1 MKLPKSYRNLLG
13 LVLSLATIFII
24 FSILVPGSFPTI
36 RNVETLARQSAI
48 TSLVSLGLT
57 FVIIGGGIDLS
68 VGSVAA
74 LAAVVIALGLNAGLN
89 PWLSALGGV
98 LAGTLC
104 GLINGAIITRF
115 KMGPFIVT
123 LGTLLAVRGAA
134 KGIAHE
140 QAINAPDS
148 PLGQLLSILAKH
160 DRWQLLPPGVW
171 LTIFL
176 AVTAGWV
183 LKSTRFGRHVV
194 AVGSN
199 ESAARLCGVPIDRV
213 KLAVY
218 ALSGFF
224 AGLAGLMFFSR
235 LTVGDPTIA
244 AGLEL
249 DAIAAAVIGGAS
261 LAGGEGSI
269 AGSILGTVI
278 MVTLR
283 SGASQYG
290 LPNWV
295 QEIVTGTIIVLAVGL
310 DRLRRREA

>member
-1 MKLPKSYRNLLG
+1 MKWVKSYRNLLS
-13 LVLSLATIFII
+13 LVAALATVFVV
-24 FSILVPGSFPTI
+24 FSILVPGSFPTV
-36 RNVETLARQSAI
+36 RNAETLARQSSI
-48 TSLVSLGLT
+48 TSLVAIGMT
-57 FVIIGGGIDLS
+57 FVIICGGIDLS

-74 LAAVVIALGLNAGLN
+74 LAGVVIAFGLKSGLN
-89 PWLSALGGV
+89 PWLSAVMGI

-104 GLINGAIITRF
+104 GLVNGTIITRF

-123 LGTLLAVRGAA
+123 LGTLLAVRGVA
-134 KGIAHE
+134 KGFAHE
-140 QAINAPDS
+140 QKIDAPDS
-148 PLGQLLSILAKH
+148 PLGQLLSVLAKP
-160 DRWQLLPPGVW
+160 DRWQLVPPGVW
-171 LTIFL
+171 LTVAL
-176 AVTAGWV
+176 AIGAGWV

-199 ESAARLCGVPIDRV
+199 EAAARLCGVPIERV

-218 ALSGFF
+218 ALSGVF

-261 LAGGEGSI
+261 LSGGEGSI
-269 AGSILGTVI
+269 AGTILGAFI

-295 QEIVTGTIIVLAVGL
+295 QEIVTGTIIVLSVGL
-310 DRLRRREA
+310 DKVRRREG